1 LIWHDHP
8 GHGHAMAWRYSLF
21 SPDIHRGFTGH
32 PPGIHRTSTGRSPDI
47 HRTSTGGSKGKEKND
62 EYANNEYAN
71 TALLIK
77 LVTTRISTPF
87 AYSLFAYSLFVTRY
101 PSSAS
106 SMAPHQNS
114 KFVDQYSIFILHP
127 ATNWDTDITDP
138 ADAHCF
144 ALPPAASGHLR
155 QITA

>member
-1 LIWHDHP
+1 
-8 GHGHAMAWRYSLF
+8 MS
-21 SPDIHRGFTGH
+21 GFCFLDR
-32 PPGIHRTSTGRSPDI
+32 IRRKQSYRIGR
-47 HRTSTGGSKGKEKND
+47 K
-62 EYANNEYAN
+62 
-71 TALLIK
+71 
-77 LVTTRISTPF
+77 
-87 AYSLFAYSLFVTRY
+87 
-101 PSSAS
+101 
-106 SMAPHQNS
+106 PHQNS